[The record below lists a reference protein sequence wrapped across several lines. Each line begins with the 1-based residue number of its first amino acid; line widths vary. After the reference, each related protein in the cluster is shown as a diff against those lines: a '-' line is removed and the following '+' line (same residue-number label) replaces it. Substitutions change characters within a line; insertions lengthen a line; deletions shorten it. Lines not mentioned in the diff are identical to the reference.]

1 MLHWRTMYRTNRRR
15 FLEQLTAAAAVCG
28 VPRSLWV
35 SADAGSPQVK
45 FPTEPKERIA
55 IASYPFREFIRGK
68 HDAGTGSA
76 KIEIKQFAA
85 DVGEKFG
92 VSKIEPWSEHF
103 LSLEPAYLAEI
114 RAGVEKA
121 GGAIVD
127 IAADGRYSPY
137 AENQEEREQAIAFS
151 KRWIDGAA
159 ALGSPSVRT
168 NIPAARDAKPDVTM
182 LSESLKAVAEYGER
196 KNVAVHL
203 ENDNPVSEDP
213 FFLVKVIEKV
223 KSPWLRAL
231 PDFGNSVG
239 ALPEAE
245 AYRGIDEMFAHAY
258 GISHVKNASETKGGK
273 LIRVDMERTFGIA
286 AKHGYKGY
294 FSMEWDSPGDPYAG
308 TKELIET
315 TVKDLTALQRRQ
327 S

>member
-1 MLHWRTMYRTNRRR
+1 MNRINRRR

-28 VPRSLWV
+28 VPRALWG
-35 SADAGSPQVK
+35 SADARSPHVK

-68 HDAGTGSA
+68 HEAGAGRA
-76 KIEIKQFAA
+76 KMEIKQFAA
-85 DVGEKFG
+85 YVGEKLG

-103 LSLEPAYLAEI
+103 LSLEPAYLEEI
-114 RAGVEKA
+114 RGEVEKA

-127 IAADGRYSPY
+127 IAADGGYSPY
-137 AENQEEREQAIAFS
+137 AKSREEREQAIAFS

-168 NIPAARDAKPDVTM
+168 NIPAARDAKPDVTV
-182 LSESLKAVAEYGER
+182 LAESLKVAVEYGER
-196 KNVAVHL
+196 KNVVVHL

-213 FFLVKVIEKV
+213 FFLVKVIERV

-239 ALPEAE
+239 ALPEAD

-258 GISHVKNASETKGGK
+258 GISHVKNASETRDGK
-273 LIRVDMERTFGIA
+273 LVPVDMEKTFGIA

-308 TKELIET
+308 TKELMET
-315 TVKDLTALQRRQ
+315 TVKALTAQQRRR